1 MYNLNDLQQIK
12 IKAGNLEGFQNSWI
26 MVTSNMRKLPEIDI
40 LEDCYYEAI
49 KGYPGLSEDMAHYN
63 RLDEGSGGDRTF
75 DYLYNS
81 VNRYLARK
89 KQDRNRNAL
98 SKSVLTSTQPAL
110 TASQKK
116 AGGGKGAGKKG
127 NAKGGPKGGDVK
139 LLKVA
144 IKAQEKVAKAQKEAE
159 SLLGSPFA

>member
-1 MYNLNDLQQIK
+1 
-12 IKAGNLEGFQNSWI
+12 
-26 MVTSNMRKLPEIDI
+26 MVTSNMRKLPDEETMEVIYHD
-40 LEDCYYEAI
+40 AV

-98 SKSVLTSTQPAL
+98 SKSVLAATQPAL

-159 SLLGSPFA
+159 SLLGSQFA